1 MKSNNRNSK
10 SKLFYL
16 LFSVLVL
23 ALAITASAQT
33 SEDPYADYSTEP
45 IEVSRTLSE
54 DGLLVNIVVD
64 IPVSQDTF
72 ITSGQPDRNWGGDP
86 NLRLGYN
93 LNNGW
98 SAERILMRFDFSS
111 IPQDAIVN
119 NAVFR
124 INQTESNPSDDPPL
138 GYSARFL
145 NSSWDEFQ
153 VTWNSHQPD
162 WGSVFASGQINNV
175 NGLKE
180 GDATDLVKLWVSG
193 QRANY
198 GFTII
203 ANETPA
209 QHERVFS
216 ARETGVAPI
225 MRVDYTESVDNIP
238 PTAAVNPLPPF
249 SPDSFLVTWQG
260 QDNEGGS
267 GIDHYDVQYQFN
279 GSAWVNWRM
288 TTRDTQATFVGGAN
302 GTTYGFRARAVDRA
316 GNVQAWS
323 PTAQTQTLVDTISPT
338 AQVNPLPQCVFT
350 QHNTISWMGSDNTG
364 GSGIA
369 NYDLQYQI
377 AGGQWINWLTGTT
390 DTSVQVTG
398 GENGVTYG
406 FRARATDNA
415 GNVQPWSPNA
425 QTETTVSI
433 DPPVSRVTPI
443 IPSVTSAD
451 TIPVSWSGSASPCTT
466 ILGFDVRYRRDQES
480 WVNWQVNTT
489 NLSDVLDVSSMPDG
503 NYQFEARATDSM
515 ARTEAWQGVGEAF
528 VIVRR
533 SPPFIDISLYL
544 PQWFS
549 QTANNSQPAQELTVD
564 GVGD

>member
-1 MKSNNRNSK
+1 MKPNHIIPN

-16 LFSVLVL
+16 LLSVLVM
-23 ALAITASAQT
+23 ALAITASAAT

-45 IEVSRTLSE
+45 IVVSRTLSD
-54 DGLLVNIVVD
+54 DGLFVNIVVD

-72 ITSGQPDRNWGGDP
+72 ITSGLPDQNWGGDP
-86 NLRLGYN
+86 NLRLGYDT
-93 LNNGW
+93 NNGW
-98 SAERILMRFDFSS
+98 NAERVLMQFNFSS

-119 NAVFR
+119 SAVFR
-124 INQTESNPSDDPPL
+124 INQTESNPNNDPPL
-138 GYSARFL
+138 GYNARFL
-145 NSSWDEFQ
+145 NSSWNEFQ

-162 WGSVFASGQINNV
+162 WGSIFASGQINNV

-193 QRANY
+193 QRTNY
-198 GFTII
+198 GFTVI

-216 ARETGVAPI
+216 ARETGIAPI

-238 PTAAVNPLPPF
+238 PTASVNPLPPF
-249 SPDSFLVTWQG
+249 SPDSFLVTWSG

-267 GIDHYDVQYQFN
+267 GIDYFDVQYQIN
-279 GSAWVNWRM
+279 SGPWVNWRM
-288 TTRDTQATFVGGAN
+288 TTRDTQATFVGGEN
-302 GTTYGFRARAVDRA
+302 SNTYGFRARAVDRA

-350 QHNTISWMGSDNTG
+350 QHNTISWTGQDNTG

-369 NYDLQYQI
+369 NYDLQYRI
-377 AGGQWINWLTGTT
+377 ADGAWNNWLTGTT

-415 GNVQPWSPNA
+415 GNVQAWSPNA

-433 DPPVSRVTPI
+433 DPPTSRVNPI

-451 TIPVSWSGSASPCTT
+451 TIPVSWSGTASPCTT
-466 ILGFDVRYRRDQES
+466 ILGFDVRYRRDQGP
-480 WVNWQVNTT
+480 WVDWQVNTT
-489 NLSDVLDVSSMPDG
+489 NVSDVLDVTSMPDG

-515 ARTEAWQGVGEAF
+515 ARTEDWQGVGEAF

-533 SPPFIDISLYL
+533 SPPFLDIYVYL
-544 PQWFS
+544 PQTFA
-549 QTANNSQPAQELTVD
+549 QFAGGNQPAQELEIIE
-564 GVGD
+564 VGE